1 MKVKNPKR
9 GKKGPEISS
18 LYDSKLC
25 VSQAKKNDLLS
36 LCESCCIPEEHHP
49 YYEAL
54 VCDKKVTDTVDDD
67 SDEDT
72 DVD

>member
-1 MKVKNPKR
+1 MWQ
-9 GKKGPEISS
+9 KGPEISS
-18 LYDSKLC
+18 LYDSKLY
-25 VSQAKKNDLLS
+25 VSWAKKNDLLS
-36 LCESCCIPEEHHP
+36 LCKSGCISEEHHP

-54 VCDKKVTDTVDDD
+54 VCDKTVTVDDD